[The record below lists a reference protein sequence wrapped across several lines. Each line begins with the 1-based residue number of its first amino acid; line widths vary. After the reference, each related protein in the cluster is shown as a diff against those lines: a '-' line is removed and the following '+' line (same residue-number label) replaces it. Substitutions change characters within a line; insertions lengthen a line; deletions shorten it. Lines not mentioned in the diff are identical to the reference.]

1 MRLLEWKGEGFKK
14 DTLSIGFS
22 LFNYYVK
29 FDEFELHKKKPL
41 TA

>member
-1 MRLLEWKGEGFKK
+1 MEWKGEGFKK